1 MREVSERKK
10 RIIIDGKPFPLPRK
24 YHDLIF
30 RNERSELD
38 KKFSLRPRRTAL
50 SVQVASYERSSYL
63 DVFNQSL
70 LRRAERLF
78 DKVDYLAIRQILS
91 DEEIAL
97 EDRAKAAKQ
106 YYLNSLK
113 KQKYG

>member
-10 RIIIDGKPFPLPRK
+10 RIIIDGKSFPLPRK

-30 RNERSELD
+30 RDERSELD
-38 KKFSLRPRRTAL
+38 KKFNLRPRRTAL
-50 SVQVASYERSSYL
+50 SVQVASYERGSYL
-63 DVFNQSL
+63 ETFGQSL
-70 LRRAERLF
+70 RRRAERNL
-78 DKVDYLAIRQILS
+78 DKIDYLAICQILS
-91 DEEIAL
+91 DEETAL

>member
-1 MREVSERKK
+1 MKEVSERKK

-30 RNERSELD
+30 RNERTDID
-38 KKFSLRPRRTAL
+38 KKFHSRPSRTAL

-63 DVFNQSL
+63 EAFGLSL
-70 LRRAERLF
+70 LRRAKKDL
-78 DKVDYLAIRQILS
+78 DSVDYLAICKILS
-91 DEEIAL
+91 DEKTAL
-97 EDRAKAAKQ
+97 EDRAQVAKQ
-106 YYLNSLK
+106 YYINSLK